1 MPVHANTIRAAPTRA
16 GEAPARTWR
25 KRRIMPDTIS
35 NLLDEYLAS
44 LRRKGHRPATLR
56 AYRSDLA
63 AAAAAFPQ
71 PVTDL
76 RREALEQWL
85 GEATAASTQTR
96 RLASLRGFFGW
107 CLARELITRDPTLG
121 LEARRTT
128 RRLPRP
134 IKGGTDRKA
143 LDAAIAGYAMPYRLI
158 FTLLRETG
166 MRVGEVLS
174 LNAGD
179 VSLAPGQ
186 EGLHVRD
193 PKNRV
198 ERVVILGPN
207 STEKSMRLLRRH
219 LKALG
224 DLPDTHPL
232 LCSNRATRLR
242 YGTVLYHWG
251 KLCEAAGLLD
261 EEGRPRYTI
270 HQLRHTTATE
280 LLAAGHT
287 VETVQRRLGH
297 KDIRTTM
304 GYAEVSD
311 ARVRA
316 DLEGGPR

>member
-1 MPVHANTIRAAPTRA
+1 MS
-16 GEAPARTWR
+16 
-25 KRRIMPDTIS
+25 DTIS
-35 NLLDEYLAS
+35 SLLDEYIIG
-44 LRRKGHRPATLR
+44 LRRKGLRPATLR
-56 AYRSDLA
+56 AYRGDLT

-71 PVTDL
+71 PLTEL
-76 RREALEQWL
+76 RRDALETWL
-85 GEATAASTQTR
+85 GEATAASTQAR
-96 RLASLRGFFGW
+96 RLASLRGFFEW
-107 CLARELITRDPTLG
+107 CLVRELISRDPTLG
-121 LEARRTT
+121 LEARSTT

-134 IKGGTDRKA
+134 VKGKTDRKV
-143 LDAAIAGYAMPYRLI
+143 LDAAIADYAMPYRLI

-166 MRVGEVLS
+166 MRVGEALA

-179 VSLAPGQ
+179 VTLTPGQ

-207 STEKSMRLLRRH
+207 STERSMRLLRRH

-224 DLPDTHPL
+224 DLPNTHPL
-232 LCSNRATRLR
+232 FCSNRATRLR

-251 KLCEAAGLLD
+251 KLCTAAGLLD
-261 EEGRPRYTI
+261 DTGDSRYTI

-280 LLAAGHT
+280 LLEEGHKI
-287 VETVQRRLGH
+287 ETVQRRLGH
-297 KDIRTTM
+297 RDIRTTM

-316 DLEGGPR
+316 ELEGGPRR